1 MTLPKKSLKNPSWSY
16 QVEELPTRE
25 ERDLLT
31 EIQYLLRWAIGSI
44 VLLILAG
51 GFLTLLVW
59 VAVAFLRSLNEAPN
73 WIQ

>member
-1 MTLPKKSLKNPSWSY
+1 M
-16 QVEELPTRE
+16 EELPTRE